1 MDAETK
7 MLVQL
12 ADEEDWETR
21 NKAFL
26 LLIETVNKKVD
37 WAYEVW
43 DKLVDDLSSSNM
55 ELRLRAGQL
64 LSYLAISDSEQRILE
79 IFPEIWDITY
89 DLDYESSLDLFQST
103 WKIGLAGAEQKNI
116 LFQAYEERF
125 QETLKDS
132 ENNNELVRF
141 YILKNL
147 MKLYE
152 QLQDKKTENLIQ
164 KLLYLE
170 SENRYKVNCQ
180 VYIQTYISR

>member
-21 NKAFL
+21 NKAVL
-26 LLIETVNKKVD
+26 LLIEAVNRKVD

-103 WKIGLAGAEQKNI
+103 WKIGLAGAEQKKYY
-116 LFQAYEERF
+116 FKPMK
-125 QETLKDS
+125 KD
-132 ENNNELVRF
+132 F
-141 YILKNL
+141 
-147 MKLYE
+147 
-152 QLQDKKTENLIQ
+152 KK
-164 KLLYLE
+164 
-170 SENRYKVNCQ
+170 R
-180 VYIQTYISR
+180 

>member
-1 MDAETK
+1 M
-7 MLVQL
+7 Q
-12 ADEEDWETR
+12 
-21 NKAFL
+21 
-26 LLIETVNKKVD
+26 NKK
-37 WAYEVW
+37 
-43 DKLVDDLSSSNM
+43 
-55 ELRLRAGQL
+55 
-64 LSYLAISDSEQRILE
+64 
-79 IFPEIWDITY
+79 
-89 DLDYESSLDLFQST
+89 
-103 WKIGLAGAEQKNI
+103 I

>member
-21 NKAFL
+21 NKAVL
-26 LLIETVNKKVD
+26 LLIEAVNRKVD

-103 WKIGLAGAEQKNI
+103 WKIGLAGAEQKN
-116 LFQAYEERF
+116 
-125 QETLKDS
+125 T
-132 ENNNELVRF
+132 
-141 YILKNL
+141 
-147 MKLYE
+147 
-152 QLQDKKTENLIQ
+152 
-164 KLLYLE
+164 
-170 SENRYKVNCQ
+170 
-180 VYIQTYISR
+180 ISSL